1 LVLSKRNCGGFFVA
15 FPSRLEGFSL
25 FSLEALASGLALV
38 GFDIPGLSWTN
49 KNVALKAKTYDI
61 NEYAQ
66 LLLTMTN
73 SQTAERMGEASREFA
88 RNYTWENVA
97 NQFELFFT
105 KIRKTI

>member
-1 LVLSKRNCGGFFVA
+1 MIVKLLSSDYA
-15 FPSRLEGFSL
+15 LLLYFPST
-25 FSLEALASGLALV
+25 V
-38 GFDIPGLSWTN
+38 
-49 KNVALKAKTYDI
+49 
-61 NEYAQ
+61 
-66 LLLTMTN
+66 LTMTN